1 MSVYAIAQITITDR
15 ESYGRYLSR
24 FMDVLSVYGGR
35 VLAADERPSVEE
47 GEWDYEKVV
56 ILAFDDEPAFR
67 RWADSPEY
75 REIVVDRL
83 AGSYGVVL
91 LAKGV

>member
-35 VLAADERPSVEE
+35 
-47 GEWDYEKVV
+47 
-56 ILAFDDEPAFR
+56 
-67 RWADSPEY
+67 
-75 REIVVDRL
+75 
-83 AGSYGVVL
+83 
-91 LAKGV
+91 